1 MAPVNLNMQDA
12 GYLLLH
18 WYDSNNDACIT
29 GKGDAEGRNATLIHF
44 HIPKHK

>member
-18 WYDSNNDACIT
+18 WYDSNNDACSKVKVEKVT
-29 GKGDAEGRNATLIHF
+29 LKDAMPH
-44 HIPKHK
+44 